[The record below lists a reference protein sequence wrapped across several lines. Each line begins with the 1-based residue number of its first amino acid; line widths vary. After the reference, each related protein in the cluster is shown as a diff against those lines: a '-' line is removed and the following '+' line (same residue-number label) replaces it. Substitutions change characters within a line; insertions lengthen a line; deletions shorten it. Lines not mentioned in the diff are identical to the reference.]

1 MRKFLTVA
9 MMVMLSLFIGCNGY
23 GCAIQPAAVR
33 NGDSSFNGGHGKTEE
48 VEKRLVEYI
57 SKRVVRVVVQCQV
70 LDVESG
76 KIVQEYKE
84 AGWGTGAI
92 IVSTDNYTLIQT
104 AAHVIELKTT
114 TSGDKVRTCDRF
126 IIEQRDLNNKV
137 IATYGNVGIVAKDDT
152 RDIGVVRIP
161 YNLGVSSKL
170 ADSVYI
176 GQRIRILAYPWLRG
190 IQKAHLSY
198 ASGYI
203 ATINLG
209 RKNSLRK
216 SPNQMRI
223 DAFGFMGS
231 SGGAVWTSD
240 GKLVGIVTMLTGW
253 RTFGGYIPQHSCL
266 YGPSVEA
273 LKNFYREKGIKIV
286 K

>member
-57 SKRVVRVVVQCQV
+57 SKRVVRVVMQCQV